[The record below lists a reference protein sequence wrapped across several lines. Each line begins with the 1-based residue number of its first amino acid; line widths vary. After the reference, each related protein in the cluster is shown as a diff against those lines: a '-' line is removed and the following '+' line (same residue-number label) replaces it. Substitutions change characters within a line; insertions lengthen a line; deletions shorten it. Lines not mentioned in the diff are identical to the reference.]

1 MSLAYGGS
9 LLLPL
14 QAFSEP
20 TFGATGPLSID
31 ERFSVLAE
39 QFLPDFVVN
48 DHPTFVAFMK
58 AFLEYTEQQGNS
70 RAEAVRIN
78 TYTDFDQTL
87 DSFEKYFRETYLQN
101 FPKEFSSEVN
111 EDLAIKKVK
120 DYYQNKGNSEAVEFL
135 FRLLYDKEANVE
147 YLRDRIFRLSDS
159 DYSNSVSIYT
169 TLSNSRSTLKDFI
182 GARIYQRKNEFDGK
196 SPINASADI
205 DNIIFRFDTA
215 TKVDYAEIVLK
226 NRVGEFLPNF
236 KVILE
241 NDSTIKETVFDLVS
255 EVKPS
260 LVGGITQ
267 DGSGYALNDTVLIK
281 EGKKIVSKLKVD
293 NVSTLGEI
301 RSISKPIG
309 KPVRIFTVDTNLS
322 VEILTAGGTGAS
334 LNILGGRGEIVDENV
349 FESNRSLL
357 SSSSVIQNNFNYQ
370 QFSYTI
376 SAEKSLKQYADIVK
390 KVFHPAGSMMLG
402 RYETTTNL
410 NIAGFTSNLTKDE
423 LDQDTFVLP
432 LIGNYTPYTISATL
446 DFRGETLG
454 TKFGDFY
461 PNGWGGITE
470 SPLTFTGSDP
480 DVAPDL
486 VFPYTN
492 QIVPVGNG
500 VYAGDEDISPEY
512 IQSTFNESDRKVG
525 YDVAPKT
532 QIPMT
537 TTDVQRFGEGFSGGY
552 IIYRHP
558 KVLFKENRTDD
569 ELSKINNKYEFSTA
583 RGKVRI
589 RFQSVD
595 MTVSGISGSIQV
607 GDELTQT
614 VPGQVTALGEVTAV
628 KSKDFSTTPAAKEQK
643 VTASAPQ
650 NKFTVNPLLSTTS
663 SVGSGVAGFN
673 NTVLTVKVKSGS
685 FTSQGSVKVF
695 ADDGDSFT
703 ILGDSASA
711 SLPIV
716 SSVQEDM
723 EFGDVRISDF
733 LDKMSVPKLDT

>member
-432 LIGNYTPYTISATL
+432 LIGNYTPYTISAPL

>member
-101 FPKEFSSEVN
+101 FPKEFSSGVN

-182 GARIYQRKNEFDGK
+182 GARVYQRKNEFDGK

-309 KPVRIFTVDTNLS
+309 KPVRIFTVDSNLS

-423 LDQDTFVLP
+423 LDQDTFILP

-454 TKFGDFY
+454 SKFGDFY

-486 VFPYTN
+486 VFPYTS
-492 QIVPVGNG
+492 QIVPIGNG

-595 MTVSGISGSIQV
+595 MTISGISGSIQV

-614 VPGQVTALGEVTAV
+614 VSGQVTALGEVTAV

-663 SVGSGVAGFN
+663 SVGSGKAGFN